1 MHIQVVNFK
10 LSGITGTEYEAACD
24 DIAQAF
30 SELPGLISKHWLADP
45 ESNTYGGIYIW
56 ESRKDMEVYLE
67 SDLFFGV
74 QNNPAFVDV
83 ESRDYGVIEGPTRI
97 TRGF

>member
-1 MHIQVVNFK
+1 MHVLIVNFN
-10 LSGITGTEYEAACD
+10 LEGIDHAQFSEACD
-24 DIAQAF
+24 GLADTFAAI
-30 SELPGLISKHWLADP
+30 PGLIAKVWLSDP